1 MTKSELIDRLAERM
15 GHLTH
20 RDVELAVRSML
31 ELMSR
36 RLAEGDRIEVRG
48 FGSFSLRFR
57 PSRMGRNPRTGAAVA
72 LPDKHVVHFKPG
84 RALRERVDR
93 GVGRLPSA
101 SGSRDGRTTDP
112 DPAEE

>member
-1 MTKSELIDRLAERM
+1 MTKSELIDRLAARM
-15 GHLTH
+15 DHLTH
-20 RDVELAVRSML
+20 RDVDLAVRSML
-31 ELMSR
+31 ERMSR
-36 RLAEGDRIEVRG
+36 SLAEGERIEVRG

-57 PSRMGRNPRTGAAVA
+57 PSRMGRNPRTGAAVP

-93 GVGRLPSA
+93 GAGRLPSA
-101 SGSRDGRTTDP
+101 SGSNDGRMTVP

>member
-1 MTKSELIDRLAERM
+1 MSETKRIVFPTDLSDTSCAAVAW
-15 GHLTH
+15 
-20 RDVELAVRSML
+20 VEQ
-31 ELMSR
+31 MSR
-36 RLAEGDRIEVRG
+36 SLAEGERIEVRG

-93 GVGRLPSA
+93 GPGRLSSP
-101 SGSRDGRTTDP
+101 DG
-112 DPAEE
+112 

>member
-1 MTKSELIDRLAERM
+1 MTKSELIDRLAARM

-31 ELMSR
+31 ELMST

-57 PSRMGRNPRTGAAVA
+57 PSRMGRNPRTGEAVA

-84 RALRERVDR
+84 RALRARVDR
-93 GVGRLPSA
+93 GAGRAPST
-101 SGSRDGRTTDP
+101 DG
-112 DPAEE
+112 

>member
-1 MTKSELIDRLAERM
+1 MPVHQRQVWELAVTKSELIDCLAAKL

-31 ELMSR
+31 DLMSR
-36 RLAEGDRIEVRG
+36 SLAEGERIEVRG

-93 GVGRLPSA
+93 GTERFPSA
-101 SGSRDGRTTDP
+101 SG
-112 DPAEE
+112 